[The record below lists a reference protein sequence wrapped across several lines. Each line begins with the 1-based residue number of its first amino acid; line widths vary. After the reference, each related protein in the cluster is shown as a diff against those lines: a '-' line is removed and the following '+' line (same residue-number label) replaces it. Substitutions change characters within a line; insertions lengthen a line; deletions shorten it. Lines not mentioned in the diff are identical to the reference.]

1 MRRGCGGGGTKRQ
14 DKHDA
19 HYNVEAAYFPSSSYS
34 WYSSVNRV
42 EVAVVAMVR
51 AVRGEPEPW
60 GTAAA
65 AAAAGSRTGSE
76 RRVA

>member
-1 MRRGCGGGGTKRQ
+1 MRRGCGGGGQ
-14 DKHDA
+14 NDKTNTMH
-19 HYNVEAAYFPSSSYS
+19 NVKAAYFPSSSYS

-42 EVAVVAMVR
+42 EVAVVAMVG

-60 GTAAA
+60 GKTAA